1 MTLPEAVA
9 RQLVCSNSQ
18 DAAPAFGEARSRVPT
33 EFGYSFFEIHQHR
46 LSARAYVEFL
56 VDVAEVCEDGFD
68 EVATNVK
75 AIR

>member
-1 MTLPEAVA
+1 MTFPEEIASKLIRRTV
-9 RQLVCSNSQ
+9 RTR
-18 DAAPAFGEARSRVPT
+18 RSRVPT